1 MRSDSNKS
9 FKISKI
15 VKAIVLIIL
24 ITVLLG
30 VVGFSIG
37 NNRHNNVE
45 KSKAR
50 SISQKHAEETYRGIL
65 EAKTKQIQKATKFV
79 DKVLAERIQ
88 NTKNDDDVKA
98 ANTAIS
104 NIKGDDTDTQDIR
117 KAYAS
122 VMAVI
127 NGSSMDKLQVAR
139 SRIANLSNSTL
150 SKELENKFTDK
161 MVTATARDISDTP
174 AYVESQTKPLTKA
187 QLKAKEAEMAKNE
200 AKNKADTDA
209 QVKNAQSASSEDA
222 NNEKAWSSN
231 PTVTTESTA
240 PTTNTQYTGQTSTP
254 KAKIPTTSSPTPHA
268 PGISTDKGATTPT
281 TSSGNSGPK
290 FAQPGST
297 ENPINPDTGTQ
308 APNGAYFNDDGW
320 GN

>member
-1 MRSDSNKS
+1 MRSDSS
-9 FKISKI
+9 SSVKISKM
-15 VKAIVLIIL
+15 VKAIVLIIV

-30 VVGFSIG
+30 VVALSID
-37 NNRHNNVE
+37 NNKHNNVE
-45 KSKAR
+45 KSKAK
-50 SISQKHAEETYRGIL
+50 SINKKHVEQLYKGIS
-65 EAKTKQIQKATKFV
+65 EAITKQIQKATKSV

-122 VMAVI
+122 VMAVV

-150 SKELENKFTDK
+150 SKELEHKFTDR
-161 MVTATARDISDTP
+161 MVTATARDISDIP

-240 PTTNTQYTGQTSTP
+240 PTTNTRSTGQTSTP
-254 KAKIPTTSSPTPHA
+254 TAKIPTTSSPTPHA
-268 PGISTDKGATTPT
+268 HAISTDKGATTPT

-290 FAQPGST
+290 FAKPGST
-297 ENPINPDTGTQ
+297 ENPINPDTGTD
-308 APNGAYFNDDGW
+308 APNGAYFDNNGW